1 MILDKGCSSLR
12 SYTAGTEVQLH
23 VFEPGLNVRYHAP
36 SGARLIRTICDIES
50 LLLTTG
56 TRHYTN
62 DCNTKIKQDG
72 TRTPCDYA
80 NSPHHLLPHADLF
93 VFTAATAQPLSP
105 ESCMQP
111 RIWSLGRAE
120 DIRVQSNGRC
130 RRAENP
136 EDIERRRLN
145 LRQKECLRRLKPTT
159 SRGAKDQRASKK
171 VTPVFAYPYNPLL
184 IA

>member
-1 MILDKGCSSLR
+1 LDKGCSSLR

-93 VFTAATAQPLSP
+93 VFTA
-105 ESCMQP
+105 
-111 RIWSLGRAE
+111 GRPTK
-120 DIRVQSNGRC
+120 RVQSNDRC
-130 RRAENP
+130 RRIQKTSS
-136 EDIERRRLN
+136 EDI
-145 LRQKECLRRLKPTT
+145 LRQKECLCRAGSVDGTH
-159 SRGAKDQRASKK
+159 QRAMRRVGYVNRKIRFQNACALTD
-171 VTPVFAYPYNPLL
+171 VMHYC
-184 IA
+184 